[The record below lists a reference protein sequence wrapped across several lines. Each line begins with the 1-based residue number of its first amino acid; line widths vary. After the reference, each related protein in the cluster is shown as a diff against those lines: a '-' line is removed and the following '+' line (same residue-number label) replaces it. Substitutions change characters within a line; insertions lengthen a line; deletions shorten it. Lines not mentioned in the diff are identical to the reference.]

1 MRVAWP
7 RATSPMPRTLP
18 PRSWIG
24 RTVASRTSTT
34 RLDFSCMTPMRIQV
48 LYCVSMKN
56 RSTSPITDVAFVV
69 SLEPGWRVWTG
80 TGLAWSTCAAWAGV
94 SPAAS

>member
-1 MRVAWP
+1 M
-7 RATSPMPRTLP
+7 
-18 PRSWIG
+18 G

-56 RSTSPITDVAFVV
+56 RITSPITETDRVV
-69 SLEPGWRVWTG
+69 SLAPGSSVWTG
-80 TGLAWSTCAAWAGV
+80 TGWAWLTAAAWPGV
-94 SPAAS
+94 RPAAW

>member
-1 MRVAWP
+1 M
-7 RATSPMPRTLP
+7 
-18 PRSWIG
+18 G

-56 RSTSPITDVAFVV
+56 KQHQPDHRRRLRRPASCPAGGSA
-69 SLEPGWRVWTG
+69 TG
-80 TGLAWSTCAAWAGV
+80 TGLAWSTCAAWSGV
-94 SPAAS
+94 SPAAW

>member
-34 RLDFSCMTPMRIQV
+34 RLDFSCMTPIRIQV
-48 LYCVSMKN
+48 LYWVSMKN
-56 RSTSPITDVAFVV
+56 KSTRPMTDVPLVGAFDARPQGRDGDRLGV
-69 SLEPGWRVWTG
+69 SISV
-80 TGLAWSTCAAWAGV
+80 AWAG
-94 SPAAS
+94 